1 MGITKNQLDAINSGA
16 LSKIGQNAEDPSFKA
31 TNLLEEILL
40 GVAEK
45 LTDALREDILK
56 KNVKASGNLIQSFD
70 ASNVYKIADG
80 VTAEIRAADY
90 WYYVDQGRGATKKG
104 HTPGTLFLWERIDDW
119 LGRKGIAT
127 PPDFKKEGDSVDDA
141 RENFARA
148 IAKKIH
154 RKGTIK
160 RFGYKGANFVA
171 DVLNKQSV
179 DAIAQHLG
187 EAFGQRIAISVKM
200 AEGTPQ
206 T

>member
-1 MGITKNQLDAINSGA
+1 VSITKNQLNAINSGA
-16 LSKIGQNAEDPSFKA
+16 LAKIGQNAEDPSFKA
-31 TNLLEEILL
+31 TNLLEEMLA
-40 GVAEK
+40 GAAQK
-45 LTDALREDILK
+45 LTDEIVADIVK
-56 KNVKASGNLIQSFD
+56 KKATASGNLIQSFD
-70 ASNVYKIADG
+70 ASKVYKVADG

-90 WYYVDQGRGATKKG
+90 WYYVDQGRGATKKE

-119 LGRKGIAT
+119 LGSKGIAT

-141 RENFARA
+141 RENFARV

-171 DVLNKQSV
+171 DVLNQQSIN
-179 DAIAQHLG
+179 AIAEHLG

-200 AEGTPQ
+200 SEGTPQ

>member
-1 MGITKNQLDAINSGA
+1 MGITKNQLNAINSGA
-16 LSKIGQNAEDPSFKA
+16 LAKIGQNAEDPSFKA

-70 ASNVYKIADG
+70 ASNVYKVADG

-141 RENFARA
+141 RENFARV

-171 DVLNKQSV
+171 DVLNQQSIN
-179 DAIAQHLG
+179 AIAEHLG

>member
-1 MGITKNQLDAINSGA
+1 MSITKNQLNAINSGA
-16 LSKIGQNAEDPSFKA
+16 LAKIGQNAEDPSFKP

-70 ASNVYKIADG
+70 ASNVYKVADG

-90 WYYVDQGRGATKKG
+90 WYYVDQGRGTTKKG

-141 RENFARA
+141 RENFARV

-171 DVLNKQSV
+171 DVLNQQSIN
-179 DAIAQHLG
+179 AIAEHLG

>member
-1 MGITKNQLDAINSGA
+1 MGITKNQLNAINSGA
-16 LSKIGQNAEDPSFKA
+16 LSKIGQNAEDPSFKP

-70 ASNVYKIADG
+70 ASNVYKVADG

-104 HTPGTLFLWERIDDW
+104 HQGGLFLWQRIDEW
-119 LGRKGIAT
+119 LLQKGIAT
-127 PPDFKKEGDSVDDA
+127 PPDFKKEGDSVEQA
-141 RENFARA
+141 RENFARV

-171 DVLNKQSV
+171 DVLNQQSIN
-179 DAIAQHLG
+179 AIAEHLG

-206 T
+206 S

>member
-1 MGITKNQLDAINSGA
+1 MGITKNQLNAINSGA
-16 LSKIGQNAEDPSFKA
+16 LAKIGQNAEDPSFKP

-70 ASNVYKIADG
+70 ASNVYKVADG

-90 WYYVDQGRGATKKG
+90 WPYVDQGRGATKKG

-141 RENFARA
+141 RENFARV

-171 DVLNKQSV
+171 DVLNQQSIN
-179 DAIAQHLG
+179 AIAEHLG

-200 AEGTPQ
+200 SEGTPQ

>member
-1 MGITKNQLDAINSGA
+1 VAITKNQLNAINSGV

-31 TNLLEEILL
+31 TNLLEEILA
-40 GVAEK
+40 GVAQK
-45 LTDALREDILK
+45 LTDEIVADIVK
-56 KNVKASGNLIQSFD
+56 KKATASGNLIQSFD

-90 WYYVDQGRGATKKG
+90 WYYVDQGRGKTKKG
-104 HTPGTLFLWERIDDW
+104 HQGGLFLWQSIQDW
-119 LGRKGIAT
+119 LLQKGIAT
-127 PPDFKKEGDSVDDA
+127 PPDFKKDGDSVEQA
-141 RENFARA
+141 RENFARV

-160 RFGYKGANFVA
+160 RFGYKGANFVS

-187 EAFGQRIAISVKM
+187 EALGQRIAISVKM

>member
-1 MGITKNQLDAINSGA
+1 VGITKNQLNAINSGA
-16 LSKIGQNAEDPSFKA
+16 LAKIGQNAEDPSFKP

-40 GVAEK
+40 GVAQE

-56 KNVKASGNLIQSFD
+56 KKVKASGNLIQSFD
-70 ASNVYKIADG
+70 ASNVYKVADG

-104 HTPGTLFLWERIDDW
+104 HQGGLFLWQRIDEW
-119 LGRKGIAT
+119 LLQKGIAT
-127 PPDFKKEGDSVDDA
+127 PPDFKKEGDSVKDA
-141 RENFARA
+141 RENFARV

-171 DVLNKQSV
+171 DVLNQQSIN
-179 DAIAQHLG
+179 AIAEHLG
-187 EAFGQRIAISVKM
+187 EALGQRIAISVKM

>member
-1 MGITKNQLDAINSGA
+1 VGITKNQLDAINSGA

>member
-1 MGITKNQLDAINSGA
+1 MGITKNQLNAINSGA
-16 LSKIGQNAEDPSFKA
+16 LSKIGQNAEDPSFKG

-40 GVAEK
+40 GVAQE

-56 KNVKASGNLIQSFD
+56 KKVKASGNLIQSFD
-70 ASNVYKIADG
+70 ASNVYKVADG

-104 HTPGTLFLWERIDDW
+104 HTPGTLFLWQRIDEW
-119 LGRKGIAT
+119 LLQKGIAT
-127 PPDFKKEGDSVDDA
+127 PPDFKKEDDSVKDA
-141 RENFARA
+141 RENFARV

-160 RFGYKGANFVA
+160 RFGYKGANFVR
-171 DVLNKQSV
+171 DVLNQQSIN
-179 DAIAQHLG
+179 AIAEHLG
-187 EAFGQRIAISVKM
+187 EALGQRIAISVKM

>member
-1 MGITKNQLDAINSGA
+1 MSITKNQLDAINSGA

-31 TNLLEEILL
+31 TNLLEEMLL
-40 GVAEK
+40 GVAQK
-45 LTDALREDILK
+45 LTDAIVADIVK
-56 KNVKASGNLIQSFD
+56 KKATASGNLIQSFD
-70 ASNVYKIADG
+70 ASNVYKVGNG

-90 WYYVDQGRGATKKG
+90 WYYVDQGRGKTKNG
-104 HTPGTLFLWERIDDW
+104 HKNGLYLWQHIQDW
-119 LGRKGIAT
+119 LLQKGIAT
-127 PPDFKKEGDSVDDA
+127 PPDFKKEGKGVEQA

-154 RKGTIK
+154 AKGTIK
-160 RFGYKGANFVA
+160 RFGYKGADFIA

-187 EAFGQRIAISVKM
+187 EALGQRIAISVKM
-200 AEGTPQ
+200 VEGTPQ

>member
-1 MGITKNQLDAINSGA
+1 VSITKNQLDAINSGA

-31 TNLLEEILL
+31 TNLLEEMLL
-40 GVAEK
+40 GVAQK
-45 LTDALREDILK
+45 LTDAIVADIVK
-56 KNVKASGNLIQSFD
+56 KKATASGNLIQSFD

-104 HTPGTLFLWERIDDW
+104 HQGGLFLWQSIQDW
-119 LGRKGIAT
+119 LLQKGIAT
-127 PPDFKKEGDSVDDA
+127 PPDFKQEGDSVEQA
-141 RENFARA
+141 RENFARV

-187 EAFGQRIAISVKM
+187 EALGQRIAISVKM
-200 AEGTPQ
+200 VEGTPQ
-206 T
+206 E

>member
-1 MGITKNQLDAINSGA
+1 MSITKNQLDAINSGA

-31 TNLLEEILL
+31 TNLLEEMLV
-40 GVAEK
+40 GVAQK
-45 LTDALREDILK
+45 LTDEIVADIVK
-56 KNVKASGNLIQSFD
+56 KKATASGNLIQSFD

-90 WYYVDQGRGATKKG
+90 WYYVDQGRGPTKKG
-104 HTPGTLFLWERIDDW
+104 HQGGLFLWERIDDW

-127 PPDFKKEGDSVDDA
+127 PPDFKKEGDSDDDA
-141 RENFARA
+141 RENFARV

-179 DAIAQHLG
+179 DAIAEHLG
-187 EAFGQRIAISVKM
+187 EALGQRIAISVKM
-200 AEGTPQ
+200 VEGTPQ
-206 T
+206 S

>member
-16 LSKIGQNAEDPSFKA
+16 LAKIGQNAEDPSFKA

-40 GVAEK
+40 GVAKE

-56 KNVKASGNLIQSFD
+56 NNVKASGNLIQSFD
-70 ASNVYKIADG
+70 ASNVYKVADG

-104 HTPGTLFLWERIDDW
+104 HQGGLFLWQRIDEW
-119 LGRKGIAT
+119 LLQKGIAT

-141 RENFARA
+141 RENFARV

-160 RFGYKGANFVA
+160 RFGYKGANFVR
-171 DVLNKQSV
+171 DVLNQQSIN
-179 DAIAQHLG
+179 AIAEHLG
-187 EAFGQRIAISVKM
+187 EALGQRIAISVKM

-206 T
+206 E

>member
-1 MGITKNQLDAINSGA
+1 MSITKNQLDAINSGA

-31 TNLLEEILL
+31 TNLLEEMLI
-40 GVAEK
+40 GVAQK
-45 LTDALREDILK
+45 LTDEIIADIVK
-56 KNVKASGNLIQSFD
+56 KKATASGNLIQSFD

-104 HTPGTLFLWERIDDW
+104 HQGGLFLWQRIDEW
-119 LGRKGIAT
+119 LLQKGIAT
-127 PPDFKKEGDSVDDA
+127 PADFKKEGDSVKDA
-141 RENFARA
+141 RENFARV

>member
-1 MGITKNQLDAINSGA
+1 MGITKNQLNAINSGA
-16 LSKIGQNAEDPSFKA
+16 LAKIGQNAEDPSFKA

-40 GVAEK
+40 GVAQE

-70 ASNVYKIADG
+70 ASNVYKVADG

-104 HTPGTLFLWERIDDW
+104 HQGGLFLWQRIDEW
-119 LGRKGIAT
+119 LLQKGIAT

-141 RENFARA
+141 RENFARV

-171 DVLNKQSV
+171 DVLNQQSIN
-179 DAIAQHLG
+179 AIAEHLG

>member
-1 MGITKNQLDAINSGA
+1 MGITKNQLNAINSGA

-31 TNLLEEILL
+31 TNLLEEILI

-70 ASNVYKIADG
+70 ASNVYKVADG

-90 WYYVDQGRGATKKG
+90 WYYVDKGRGATKKG

-141 RENFARA
+141 RENFARV

-171 DVLNKQSV
+171 DVLNPQSIN
-179 DAIAQHLG
+179 AIAEHLG

-206 T
+206 S

>member
-1 MGITKNQLDAINSGA
+1 VGITKNQLNAINSGA

-40 GVAEK
+40 GVAKE

-70 ASNVYKIADG
+70 ASNVYKVADG

-104 HTPGTLFLWERIDDW
+104 HQGGLFLWQRIDEW
-119 LGRKGIAT
+119 LLQKGIAT
-127 PPDFKKEGDSVDDA
+127 PSDFKKEGDSVKDA
-141 RENFARA
+141 RENFARV

-160 RFGYKGANFVA
+160 RFGYKGANFVR
-171 DVLNKQSV
+171 DVLNQQSIN
-179 DAIAQHLG
+179 AIAEHLG
-187 EAFGQRIAISVKM
+187 EALGQRIAISVKM

>member
-16 LSKIGQNAEDPSFKA
+16 LAKIGQNAEDPSFKA

-40 GVAEK
+40 GVAKE

-56 KNVKASGNLIQSFD
+56 KKVKASGNLIQSFD
-70 ASNVYKIADG
+70 ASNVYKVADG

-104 HTPGTLFLWERIDDW
+104 HQGGLFLWQRIDEW
-119 LGRKGIAT
+119 LLQKGIAT

-141 RENFARA
+141 RENFARV

-160 RFGYKGANFVA
+160 RFGYKGANFVS
-171 DVLNKQSV
+171 DVLNQQSINV
-179 DAIAQHLG
+179 IAEHLG
-187 EAFGQRIAISVKM
+187 EALGQRIAISVKM

>member
-1 MGITKNQLDAINSGA
+1 MGITKNQLNAINSGA

-104 HTPGTLFLWERIDDW
+104 HQGGLFLWQSIQDW
-119 LGRKGIAT
+119 LLQKGIAT

-141 RENFARA
+141 RENFARV

-160 RFGYKGANFVA
+160 RFGYKGANFVR
-171 DVLNKQSV
+171 DVLNQQSIN
-179 DAIAQHLG
+179 AIAEHLG
-187 EAFGQRIAISVKM
+187 EALGQRIAISVKM

-206 T
+206 E

>member
-1 MGITKNQLDAINSGA
+1 MGITKNQLNAINSGA
-16 LSKIGQNAEDPSFKA
+16 LAKIGQNAEDPSFKA

-40 GVAEK
+40 GVAKE

-56 KNVKASGNLIQSFD
+56 KKVKASGNLIQSFD
-70 ASNVYKIADG
+70 ASNVYKVADG

-104 HTPGTLFLWERIDDW
+104 NQGGLFLWQRIDEW
-119 LGRKGIAT
+119 LLQKGIAT

-141 RENFARA
+141 RENFARV

-171 DVLNKQSV
+171 DVLNQQSINV
-179 DAIAQHLG
+179 IAEHLG
-187 EAFGQRIAISVKM
+187 EALGQRIAISVKM

>member
-31 TNLLEEILL
+31 TNLLEEILI

-70 ASNVYKIADG
+70 ASNVYKVADG

-141 RENFARA
+141 RENFARV

-171 DVLNKQSV
+171 DVLNQQSIN
-179 DAIAQHLG
+179 AIAEHLG

>member
-1 MGITKNQLDAINSGA
+1 MGITKNQLNAINSGA

-40 GVAEK
+40 GVAKE

-56 KNVKASGNLIQSFD
+56 KKVKASGNLIQSFD
-70 ASNVYKIADG
+70 ASNVYKVADG

-104 HTPGTLFLWERIDDW
+104 HQGGLFLWQRIDEW
-119 LGRKGIAT
+119 LLQKGIAT
-127 PPDFKKEGDSVDDA
+127 PSDFKKEGDSVKDA
-141 RENFARA
+141 RENFARV

-171 DVLNKQSV
+171 DVLNQQSINV
-179 DAIAQHLG
+179 IAEHLG
-187 EAFGQRIAISVKM
+187 EALGQRIAISVKM

>member
-1 MGITKNQLDAINSGA
+1 MGITKNQLNAINSGA
-16 LSKIGQNAEDPSFKA
+16 LAKIGQNAEDPSFKA
-31 TNLLEEILL
+31 TNLLEEILI

-70 ASNVYKIADG
+70 ASNVYKVADG

-141 RENFARA
+141 RENFARV

-171 DVLNKQSV
+171 DVLNQQSIN
-179 DAIAQHLG
+179 AIAEHLG

>member
-1 MGITKNQLDAINSGA
+1 MGITKNQLNAINSGA

-70 ASNVYKIADG
+70 ASNVYKVADG

-127 PPDFKKEGDSVDDA
+127 PPDFKKEGDSVEQA
-141 RENFARA
+141 RENFARV

-171 DVLNKQSV
+171 DVLNQQSIN
-179 DAIAQHLG
+179 AIAEHLG